1 MRWQFEETF
10 RTESEF
16 GPRVESLFSRLGANL
31 SLDGGSLTAKR
42 CTRTCA
48 RRVGRREGR
57 MIDRKADRGTDRGRS
72 LVREV
77 VSRLEPIGDWEEYLK
92 ESPSTRLT

>member
-1 MRWQFEETF
+1 
-10 RTESEF
+10 
-16 GPRVESLFSRLGANL
+16 
-31 SLDGGSLTAKR
+31 
-42 CTRTCA
+42 
-48 RRVGRREGR
+48 

>member
-1 MRWQFEETF
+1 
-10 RTESEF
+10 
-16 GPRVESLFSRLGANL
+16 
-31 SLDGGSLTAKR
+31 
-42 CTRTCA
+42 
-48 RRVGRREGR
+48 
-57 MIDRKADRGTDRGRS
+57 MIDRKKDKPIAARGRS